1 MNPTFINRFLVLL
14 YGAGLIGLSFPD
26 FRPYFQ
32 PLTPYTL
39 WFTGFICLYFYPT
52 KNIKT
57 YAGFALL
64 FLAGFLIELAGVKS
78 GKIFGE
84 YAYGQTLG
92 FKIAGIPLVIGMNWI
107 ILLMSTNAIV
117 EEWNIGGIFGKAAI
131 GAGLMTFLDLFIEPV
146 AMSFDFWQWK
156 LNQVPAQNF
165 AAWWLVSF
173 VFHYIYQEMGLNLKS
188 SLYRLVALLQF
199 VFFIALLV
207 LAT

>member
-64 FLAGFLIELAGVKS
+64 LLAGFLIELAGVKS

>member
-1 MNPTFINRFLVLL
+1 MNPKFLNRFLVLL
-14 YGAGLIGLSFPD
+14 YGAGLIGLSYPE

-39 WFTGFICLYFYPT
+39 WFTGIVCLYLYPT
-52 KNIKT
+52 KNFKT

-64 FLAGFLIELAGVKS
+64 FIAAYLVELAGIKT
-78 GKIFGE
+78 GKIFGQ
-84 YAYGQTLG
+84 YAYGHTLG
-92 FKIAGIPLVIGMNWI
+92 IKIAGVPLVIGMNWI
-107 ILLMSTNAIV
+107 ILLMGTNAVV

-146 AMSFDFWQWK
+146 AMYFDFWQWK

-173 VFHYIYQEMGLNLKS
+173 VFHYIYQEMELNQKS

-207 LAT
+207 LTT

>member
-1 MNPTFINRFLVLL
+1 MNPKFINRFLVLL